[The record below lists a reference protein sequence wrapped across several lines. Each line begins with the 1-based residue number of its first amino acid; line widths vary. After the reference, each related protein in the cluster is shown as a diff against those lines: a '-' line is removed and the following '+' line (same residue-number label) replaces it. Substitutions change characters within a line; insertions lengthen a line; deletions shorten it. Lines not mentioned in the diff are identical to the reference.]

1 MLEFHWNGQRSAV
14 RGDGVHFFFPKRLNL
29 FSLSFSLS
37 FSRLPGL
44 DSLVIVT
51 LAGRVWARLEAGVLC
66 VVGDTSILSEEM
78 ADVMAWIHVFIS
90 SFKKPQRQRAITTR
104 VPHALLIRSV
114 SRKGDGQ
121 KWGMKGNTV
130 LTPHL
135 ALLSGDMPAEGVYYK
150 VYLKRSPP
158 WCCQGE
164 LLDLRVTHTCAQDCR
179 PGTNM
184 HP

>member
-104 VPHALLIRSV
+104 VPHTLLIHSV

-121 KWGMKGNTV
+121 KRGMKGNTV
-130 LTPHL
+130 LNSSPGAPLWLH
-135 ALLSGDMPAEGVYYK
+135 ACRRCLLQGV
-150 VYLKRSPP
+150 SEEAPPP
-158 WCCQGE
+158 WCGQGSCWIYA
-164 LLDLRVTHTCAQDCR
+164 LYAL
-179 PGTNM
+179 
-184 HP
+184 